1 MPVALPC
8 SELSAWLRLSTEPD
22 LGYSQACLLL
32 REFGLPDAIY
42 DASSTQLAKWLPMPL
57 ATRMAAHPDTAH
69 EALLHTTR
77 QWLEHPDH
85 HLLTLADP
93 DYPKALLELHDPP
106 LVLYVNGALPVLNQ
120 PGLAIVGARTATP
133 GGCDNANAFAHYLA
147 QRGWCIVSGL
157 AEGIDTA
164 AHEGALESPDGRT
177 IAVMATGLD
186 IVFPARNRELAHRIA
201 GRGALVSE
209 FPLGTRALP
218 FHFPRRNRLVAALGR
233 GVLVV
238 EAAQKSGSLITARLG
253 AELGR
258 EVFAIPGSIHSP
270 VARGCH
276 QLIRQGAKLVE
287 SGQDIHDELQQP
299 GLIAIPKP
307 AGSPF
312 PKGKQRI
319 ARPKPAEAH
328 TLASPHT
335 PSGAPTPK
343 ATTRTD
349 TDITTNADINA
360 QANVFSGLSPQAY
373 TVLNAMGFDP
383 VDMDTL
389 QERTALDWAQ
399 LSTLMVELELNQAI
413 TRHNDG
419 QFARY
424 R

>member
-1 MPVALPC
+1 MPVAL
-8 SELSAWLRLSTEPD
+8 SFAELSAWLRLSTEPE

-42 DASSTQLAKWLPMPL
+42 DASSTQLSKWLPMPL
-57 ATRMAAHPDTAH
+57 AARMSASPDTAH
-69 EALLHTTR
+69 EALLNTTR
-77 QWLEHPDH
+77 QWLEHPAH

-106 LVLYVNGALPVLNQ
+106 LVLYVNGALPVLHQ
-120 PGLAIVGARTATP
+120 PALAIVGARTATP

-164 AHEGALESPDGRT
+164 AHEGALASSHGNT

-186 IVFPARNRELAHRIA
+186 IVFPARNRDLAHRIA
-201 GRGALVSE
+201 ARGALVSE

-218 FHFPRRNRLVAALGR
+218 FHFPRRNRLVAALGQ

-238 EAAQKSGSLITARLG
+238 EAAMKSGSLITARLG

-299 GLIAIPKP
+299 HLIPHLKSE
-307 AGSPF
+307 GSLSS
-312 PKGKQRI
+312 KGKQRT
-319 ARPKPAEAH
+319 ARSKRSTTH
-328 TLASPHT
+328 TLANHPTLADPQQPSTTTHTEAQTTPHT
-335 PSGAPTPK
+335 QTNTP
-343 ATTRTD
+343 
-349 TDITTNADINA
+349 ADSVPN
-360 QANVFSGLSPQAY
+360 LSPPASA
-373 TVLNAMGFDP
+373 VLNAMGFDP

-389 QERTALDWAQ
+389 QARTSLDWAQ
-399 LSTLMVELELNQAI
+399 LSTLMVELELNEI
-413 TRHNDG
+413 IVRHNDG